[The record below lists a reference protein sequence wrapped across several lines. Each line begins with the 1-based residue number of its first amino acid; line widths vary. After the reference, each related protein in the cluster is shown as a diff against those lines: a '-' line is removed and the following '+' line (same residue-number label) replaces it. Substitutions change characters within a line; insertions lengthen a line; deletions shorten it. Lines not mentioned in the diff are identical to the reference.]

1 MRWSLPIVT
10 GLAVLGLGWL
20 AATHRLEGSN
30 VAIWWPAAGVAV
42 AAYAVAWRRGERV
55 AVPVA
60 VGLGV
65 LGAELLAGYPLLVSL
80 GFALANLA
88 NPLLTVPLLSRRTAT
103 LRLRDTLDYAC
114 FCGAAFVGAL
124 VTAAVASITVLVVGD
139 GDPWGVLGAVVP
151 SHLSA
156 VLCIAPV
163 ALLVPGRSAPAGRVE
178 TALQVAGTLLV
189 TAFVFAPAQQVPL
202 GFLCIGFLIWGGA
215 RVAPTWLYLQVVLLA
230 VVAAVATTAEWGAF
244 AATAR
249 AYKLAPETATMML
262 DIMLV
267 AVPLAVYPL
276 ALARDVH
283 RAALA
288 EVRES
293 RELLDSVLAGATGTA
308 IIGADLG
315 GAVTSWNA
323 GAERILGWSA
333 EDACG
338 RTLGTVLAGG
348 AAGPSGQG
356 SGQALDAEL
365 DAELADVVATLVA
378 GTAWVDR
385 DWDVDTRDG
394 ARITLALRL
403 TARRTADGTVVGWIA
418 VGEDVTEQRRT
429 EAALRDALDRQQQA
443 VQRLEE
449 LDAVKTSFVQSV
461 SHELRTPLTS
471 VLGYTDMLVGEQLGP
486 LNPQQGKMLT
496 AVSRNGRRLLT
507 LIEDLLTLS
516 RIEQRAFTTD
526 PTRLDLRSAVRRGCE
541 AVALQAE
548 AASVALDVDLG
559 ADEVPVIGDPEQLER
574 VALNLVGN
582 AVKFSPAGGVV
593 TLTVRCEDGE
603 AVLAVTDRGTGIP
616 EAEVAR
622 LFERFFRSSSAQRAE
637 VQGSGL
643 GLAIV
648 KEVVDHHDGRVEV
661 ESQEGV
667 GTTVRVR
674 LPLQAPTAATQ
685 AATPVDPA
693 RSAVRS
699 SA

>member
-1 MRWSLPIVT
+1 MRWLLPIVT
-10 GLAVLGLGWL
+10 GLTVLGLGWL
-20 AATHRLEGSN
+20 AATHRLQGSS

-60 VGLGV
+60 VGFGV
-65 LGAELLAGYPLLVSL
+65 LGAELLAGYSPLVSV

-88 NPLLTVPLLSRRTAT
+88 NPLLTVPLLSRRTPT

-124 VTAAVASITVLVVGD
+124 VTASVASLTVLLAQGVNA
-139 GDPWGVLGAVVP
+139 WGVLGAVVP

-163 ALLVPGRSAPAGRVE
+163 ALLVLGRPAPAGQVE

-189 TAFVFAPAQQVPL
+189 TLFAFAPSQQVPL

-215 RVAPTWLYLQVVLLA
+215 RVAPTWLYLQVVLVA
-230 VVAAVATTAEWGAF
+230 VVAAVATTADWGAF

-249 AYKLAPETATMML
+249 AYELAPETATTML

-308 IIGADLG
+308 IIGADLD

-323 GAERILGWSA
+323 GAERILGWAA
-333 EDACG
+333 EEVCG
-338 RTLGTVLAGG
+338 RTLGSVLVGG
-348 AAGPSGQG
+348 ATAPPGQG
-356 SGQALDAEL
+356 AGQGL
-365 DAELADVVATLVA
+365 DAELAMMVQALSA
-378 GTAWVDR
+378 GTAWVDQ

-403 TARRTADGTVVGWIA
+403 TARRSADGTVVGWIA

-429 EAALRDALDRQQQA
+429 EAALHDALKQQQQA

-449 LDAVKTSFVQSV
+449 LDAVKTSFVQSA

-486 LNPQQGKMLT
+486 LNPQQAKMLT

-507 LIEDLLTLS
+507 LVEDLLTLS
-516 RIEQRAFTTD
+516 RIEQRAFSTD
-526 PTRLDLRSAVRRGCE
+526 PSRLDLRTAVRRGCD

-548 AASVALDVDLG
+548 VASVELDVDLG
-559 ADEVPVIGDPEQLER
+559 AGEVPVIGDPDQLER
-574 VALNLVGN
+574 VTLNLVGN

-593 TLTVRCEDGE
+593 SLSLRCEGGE

-616 EAEVAR
+616 EAEVPR

-637 VQGSGL
+637 IQGSGL

-648 KEVVDHHDGRVEV
+648 KEIVDHHDGRVEV
-661 ESQEGV
+661 ESREGV

-674 LPLQAPTAATQ
+674 FPLQAPCPTSVDDPTADP
-685 AATPVDPA
+685 AAAPA
-693 RSAVRS
+693 RSAVPA